1 MLDGENSSGGK
12 GDEKRNL
19 VDGETGSSGN
29 GDEELD
35 LGDKGKGSGG
45 NGDLGDGENRSSGNG
60 DKKLDLGGGKKGSG
74 GSGDEKRNLV
84 DGETGSSGNGD
95 KELDLGDK
103 EKGSDGIGDEELNI
117 GDKGKGSG
125 GNGDLGDG
133 ENRSSGELDVGGG
146 KKGSG
151 DEELDLG
158 DGDLGDGKNGSSG
171 NSDKQ
176 LDLGGGKKGSG
187 GSGHEE
193 LDLRGGEKESGDE
206 ECGGGENGNGSGS
219 VKADTGNVEKGVG
232 NWENCKVLGDQKGGK
247 HEETVPQDHD
257 EPPSVGVITG
267 VSGREPHEP
276 HDRDPWTETLAEK
289 KSKIATIKESRGRG
303 KSRGRGRGKSR
314 GRGSGKSGGR
324 GTGKGRGR
332 GRAGVS
338 PVSIHPM
345 ITRHDWDAKDWRR
358 SAHSIEGIANASRC
372 LNYKH
377 IISGLEASDET
388 EDKHLYNVLKNIT
401 SMEYFYQMEVMNKQT
416 NNVNSDEQKS
426 DEQMG
431 SAFGSSSTEEL
442 SKYFPNAQCNTTD
455 EQTNNV
461 NSDEQKS
468 DEQMG
473 SAFGS
478 SSTEELSKY
487 FPNAQCN
494 TTSFDT
500 LIMDSVSP
508 EESVLISGDESEIIE
523 KTVEVTIV
531 KESGDSKM
539 LRVCTER
546 WPENK
551 EFTVHTDTKFQNL
564 SAKSDEQLEYVYT
577 LKAIVESTSQ
587 EEIELTDKL
596 RRQKLMA
603 IPESY
608 SGCNKR

>member
-1 MLDGENSSGGK
+1 M
-12 GDEKRNL
+12 
-19 VDGETGSSGN
+19 
-29 GDEELD
+29 
-35 LGDKGKGSGG
+35 
-45 NGDLGDGENRSSGNG
+45 
-60 DKKLDLGGGKKGSG
+60 
-74 GSGDEKRNLV
+74 
-84 DGETGSSGNGD
+84 
-95 KELDLGDK
+95 
-103 EKGSDGIGDEELNI
+103 
-117 GDKGKGSG
+117 
-125 GNGDLGDG
+125 
-133 ENRSSGELDVGGG
+133 
-146 KKGSG
+146 
-151 DEELDLG
+151 
-158 DGDLGDGKNGSSG
+158 
-171 NSDKQ
+171 
-176 LDLGGGKKGSG
+176 
-187 GSGHEE
+187 
-193 LDLRGGEKESGDE
+193 
-206 ECGGGENGNGSGS
+206 
-219 VKADTGNVEKGVG
+219 DTGNVEKGVG
-232 NWENCKVLGDQKGGK
+232 NWENFKVLGDQKGGK
-247 HEETVPQDHD
+247 HKETVPQDRD

-267 VSGREPHEP
+267 VSGGEP

-303 KSRGRGRGKSR
+303 KSRRRGRGKSR
-314 GRGSGKSGGR
+314 GR

-332 GRAGVS
+332 GRAGAS

-345 ITRHDWDAKDWRR
+345 ITRHDWHAKDWRR

-377 IISGLEASDET
+377 IISGLEASDDT
-388 EDKHLYNVLKNIT
+388 EDKHLYDILKNIT
-401 SMEYFYQMEVMNKQT
+401 SMEYLEMEVTNK
-416 NNVNSDEQKS
+416 
-426 DEQMG
+426 
-431 SAFGSSSTEEL
+431 
-442 SKYFPNAQCNTTD
+442 
-455 EQTNNV
+455 QTNNV

-500 LIMDSVSP
+500 LNMDSVFP

-523 KTVEVTIV
+523 KTLEVTIV

-539 LRVCTER
+539 LQVCTER

-564 SAKSDEQLEYVYT
+564 STKSDGQLEYVYT

-587 EEIELTDKL
+587 EEIELTDNL

-608 SGCNKR
+608 SGCNKRQKKHSIRSLKTKTCNMRVDRLRRHLPDCEDENLHSDTTSSNSISVSSVASDTTTSNSISVSSVASDTTSSNIISESDTTSLSRYKQKQDTVANGTQRESFLRAKEAITESSKTESSKTRDNYSAMASTYKSGVCADKPRTKLKLKTKRQRNVIAGHTDWVSEVESGTGRDEDDESVRCVFICSSSVTFIFSCMVIQPFYSQLMNVLNSLN

>member
-1 MLDGENSSGGK
+1 M
-12 GDEKRNL
+12 
-19 VDGETGSSGN
+19 
-29 GDEELD
+29 
-35 LGDKGKGSGG
+35 
-45 NGDLGDGENRSSGNG
+45 
-60 DKKLDLGGGKKGSG
+60 
-74 GSGDEKRNLV
+74 
-84 DGETGSSGNGD
+84 
-95 KELDLGDK
+95 
-103 EKGSDGIGDEELNI
+103 
-117 GDKGKGSG
+117 
-125 GNGDLGDG
+125 
-133 ENRSSGELDVGGG
+133 
-146 KKGSG
+146 
-151 DEELDLG
+151 
-158 DGDLGDGKNGSSG
+158 
-171 NSDKQ
+171 
-176 LDLGGGKKGSG
+176 
-187 GSGHEE
+187 
-193 LDLRGGEKESGDE
+193 
-206 ECGGGENGNGSGS
+206 
-219 VKADTGNVEKGVG
+219 
-232 NWENCKVLGDQKGGK
+232 
-247 HEETVPQDHD
+247 PQDCD
-257 EPPSVGVITG
+257 EPPSVGVTTG

-314 GRGSGKSGGR
+314 GRGTGKSRRR

-345 ITRHDWDAKDWRR
+345 ETPHDWAAKDWHR

-377 IISGLEASDET
+377 IISGLEAWDET

-401 SMEYFYQMEVMNKQT
+401 SMMNKQT

-426 DEQMG
+426 DKQMG

-478 SSTEELSKY
+478 LSTEELSKY

-500 LIMDSVSP
+500 LNMDSVSP
-508 EESVLISGDESEIIE
+508 EESVLISGDESKIIE

-539 LRVCTER
+539 LQACTER
-546 WPENK
+546 WPEKK

-564 SAKSDEQLEYVYT
+564 SAKSDRQLEYVYT

-596 RRQKLMA
+596 SGQKLMA